1 MSANKYFDVIL
12 MIFRSISKNSNIFF
26 KVVFIEN
33 QKDTFFCIYS
43 KMNIPDTAFAGMSK
57 YEHTIEKWLSG

>member
-1 MSANKYFDVIL
+1 MQNIVI
-12 MIFRSISKNSNIFF
+12 FISGEQEFYIKNLNI
-26 KVVFIEN
+26 I
-33 QKDTFFCIYS
+33 FFCIYS